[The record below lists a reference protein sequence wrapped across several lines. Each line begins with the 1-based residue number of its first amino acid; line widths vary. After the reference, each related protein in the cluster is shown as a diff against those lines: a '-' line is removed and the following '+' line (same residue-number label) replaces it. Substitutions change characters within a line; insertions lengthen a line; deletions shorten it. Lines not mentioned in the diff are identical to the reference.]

1 MQKIVKEYINEV
13 ENEQGNFSQ
22 IKLWKLKQK
31 LCPKPSDPPMAKKDR
46 EGNLITSPDLL
57 KNLYLQTYQD
67 RLRNR
72 DMKEELMDVFF
83 LKEELW
89 ISRMEELRKLKSV
102 PWSKSQLRKA
112 LKSLKKNK
120 TSDPNG
126 MINELFMEDCAGED
140 LEDAL
145 LSLLNGIKEY
155 FLFPEY
161 LLRENI
167 TTLYKNKGSRLDM
180 NNDRG
185 IFILTALKKILDKLI
200 YLDKF
205 ENIDENMSD
214 SNIGARKRRNIKDH
228 LFLIYGIINSVI
240 NGGEPCIDIQIYDLE
255 KAFDSLWLEDCMND
269 AFDTLGKSHR
279 DYKVAL
285 LYESNKENLVAVNT
299 AVGITRRVSIPKI
312 VQQGGTWG
320 PCLCS
325 NSVDTIGKKIRDRG
339 VPSYLYKGTVR
350 VLPLAMVD
358 DINAISKCGIDSVDL
373 NTFVNTH
380 IELKK
385 LRFHVPDVEGK
396 SKCHKIHVGGKKES
410 CPELKVHG
418 TIIESVEEDTYLG
431 DLISGDGKNKK
442 NIEKRI
448 SKGLGII
455 SQILNLLE
463 LVSFGKHYMEIA
475 LLLRESMF
483 INGVLFNAEV
493 WYGLTKAEIN
503 EFEKLDRLLLRKI
516 LAVPFS
522 TPQEAFYLELGIVP
536 ISVVI
541 KIRRL
546 QYLHNLVNRK
556 EKEMIHQ
563 FFVTQWMNPT
573 RGDWTETV
581 RKDLEEF
588 GIEEDIEFLKSK
600 SKGTFKRLLKKK
612 AREIAFESLVEM
624 KVKHSKMNNLEYKE
638 LKLQEYF
645 QLPGIRIEQVREI
658 FKFRTR
664 MLTFGENFRGAK
676 ESVICP
682 LCRSHADSQ
691 AWCLQCPAMMKELS
705 SSVKLDGIYGD
716 EVTIETAET
725 IEEIM
730 KIRKRIIENG

>member
-1 MQKIVKEYINEV
+1 M
-13 ENEQGNFSQ
+13 
-22 IKLWKLKQK
+22 
-31 LCPKPSDPPMAKKDR
+31 
-46 EGNLITSPDLL
+46 
-57 KNLYLQTYQD
+57 
-67 RLRNR
+67 
-72 DMKEELMDVFF
+72 
-83 LKEELW
+83 
-89 ISRMEELRKLKSV
+89 
-102 PWSKSQLRKA
+102 
-112 LKSLKKNK
+112 
-120 TSDPNG
+120 
-126 MINELFMEDCAGED
+126 
-140 LEDAL
+140 
-145 LSLLNGIKEY
+145 
-155 FLFPEY
+155 
-161 LLRENI
+161 
-167 TTLYKNKGSRLDM
+167 
-180 NNDRG
+180 
-185 IFILTALKKILDKLI
+185 
-200 YLDKF
+200 
-205 ENIDENMSD
+205 
-214 SNIGARKRRNIKDH
+214 
-228 LFLIYGIINSVI
+228 FLIYGIINSVI

-279 DYKVAL
+279 DDKVAL

-325 NSVDTIGKKIRDRG
+325 NSVDTLGKKIRDRG

-385 LRFHVPDVEGK
+385 LRFHVPDIEGK

-463 LVSFGKHYMEIA
+463 LVSFGKHYIEIA

-588 GIEEDIEFLKSK
+588 GIQEDIEFLKSK
-600 SKGTFKRLLKKK
+600 SKGIFKRLLKKK

-624 KVKHSKMNNLEYKE
+624 KVKHSKINNLEYKE

-664 MLTFGENFRGAK
+664 MLPFGENFRGAK
-676 ESVICP
+676 EIVICP

-691 AWCLQCPAMMKELS
+691 ALCLQCPAMMKELS

>member
-1 MQKIVKEYINEV
+1 M
-13 ENEQGNFSQ
+13 G
-22 IKLWKLKQK
+22 
-31 LCPKPSDPPMAKKDR
+31 A
-46 EGNLITSPDLL
+46 
-57 KNLYLQTYQD
+57 
-67 RLRNR
+67 
-72 DMKEELMDVFF
+72 
-83 LKEELW
+83 
-89 ISRMEELRKLKSV
+89 IS
-102 PWSKSQLRKA
+102 
-112 LKSLKKNK
+112 
-120 TSDPNG
+120 
-126 MINELFMEDCAGED
+126 LF
-140 LEDAL
+140 
-145 LSLLNGIKEY
+145 
-155 FLFPEY
+155 
-161 LLRENI
+161 
-167 TTLYKNKGSRLDM
+167 
-180 NNDRG
+180 
-185 IFILTALKKILDKLI
+185 
-200 YLDKF
+200 
-205 ENIDENMSD
+205 
-214 SNIGARKRRNIKDH
+214 
-228 LFLIYGIINSVI
+228 
-240 NGGEPCIDIQIYDLE
+240 
-255 KAFDSLWLEDCMND
+255 
-269 AFDTLGKSHR
+269 
-279 DYKVAL
+279 
-285 LYESNKENLVAVNT
+285 
-299 AVGITRRVSIPKI
+299 
-312 VQQGGTWG
+312 QQCGY
-320 PCLCS
+320 P
-325 NSVDTIGKKIRDRG
+325 RQDRG

-385 LRFHVPDVEGK
+385 LRFHVPDIEGK

-410 CPELKVHG
+410 CPELKVPG

-463 LVSFGKHYMEIA
+463 LVSFGKHYIEIA

-588 GIEEDIEFLKSK
+588 GIQEDIEFLKSK
-600 SKGTFKRLLKKK
+600 SKGIFKRLLKKK

-645 QLPGIRIEQVREI
+645 QLPGIRIEQVRKI

-664 MLTFGENFRGAK
+664 MLPFGENFRGAK
-676 ESVICP
+676 EIVICP

-691 AWCLQCPAMMKELS
+691 ALCLQCPAMMKELS

>member
-1 MQKIVKEYINEV
+1 MEIHCS
-13 ENEQGNFSQ
+13 F
-22 IKLWKLKQK
+22 KLKK
-31 LCPKPSDPPMAKKDR
+31 IAGNDKGPCSPVLAPVSSLPCPRSRVLAPVSSLRVCA
-46 EGNLITSPDLL
+46 
-57 KNLYLQTYQD
+57 
-67 RLRNR
+67 RLT
-72 DMKEELMDVFF
+72 LH
-83 LKEELW
+83 
-89 ISRMEELRKLKSV
+89 S
-102 PWSKSQLRKA
+102 
-112 LKSLKKNK
+112 
-120 TSDPNG
+120 
-126 MINELFMEDCAGED
+126 AGED

-279 DYKVAL
+279 DDKVAL

-325 NSVDTIGKKIRDRG
+325 NSVDTLGKKIRDRG

-385 LRFHVPDVEGK
+385 LRFHVPDIEGK

-463 LVSFGKHYMEIA
+463 LVSFGKHYIEIA

-588 GIEEDIEFLKSK
+588 GIQEDIEFLKSK
-600 SKGTFKRLLKKK
+600 SKGIFKRLLKKK

-645 QLPGIRIEQVREI
+645 QLPGIRIEQVRKI

-664 MLTFGENFRGAK
+664 MLPFGENFRGAK
-676 ESVICP
+676 EIVICP

-691 AWCLQCPAMMKELS
+691 ALCLQCPAMMKELS